1 MAKTFNARCTLLIQ
15 HIFSIY
21 LVAARRV
28 VVVVVVA
35 VVVAVVVVAVV
46 VVAVVVVDVAPD
58 RVTRPIFS
66 STFAFERFHSELRSI
81 DRIRK
86 F

>member
-21 LVAARRV
+21 LVAACRV
-28 VVVVVVA
+28 VVVVD
-35 VVVAVVVVAVV
+35 VAVVVVAVV
-46 VVAVVVVDVAPD
+46 AVFVDDVAPD

-66 STFAFERFHSELRSI
+66 STFAFERFNSELRSI

>member
-35 VVVAVVVVAVV
+35 VVAVVVAVV
-46 VVAVVVVDVAPD
+46 VVVDDVAPD

-66 STFAFERFHSELRSI
+66 STFAFERFNSELRSI

>member
-21 LVAARRV
+21 LVAARCVVVVV

-35 VVVAVVVVAVV
+35 VVV
-46 VVAVVVVDVAPD
+46 VVVDVALD

>member
-21 LVAARRV
+21 LVAARCV

-35 VVVAVVVVAVV
+35 VVVV
-46 VVAVVVVDVAPD
+46 VVAVVVVDDVALD

-66 STFAFERFHSELRSI
+66 STFAFERFHSEWRSI
-81 DRIRK
+81 DRI
-86 F
+86 

>member
-21 LVAARRV
+21 LVAARCV
-28 VVVVVVA
+28 VVVVVVI
-35 VVVAVVVVAVV
+35 VVVVVV
-46 VVAVVVVDVAPD
+46 VVDVVDVAPD

-66 STFAFERFHSELRSI
+66 STFAFERFNSELRSI